1 MSGLIK
7 NATSRRKR
15 ALLDEGIKSPSA
27 KKKLALMFDVIM
39 SAHESL
45 KGKGKENKQRRKFF
59 VQSISAQTKKIWIAK
74 FDVQSSGDS
83 KEVFDSGM
91 YGRDQEKEGL
101 CE

>member
-15 ALLDEGIKSPSA
+15 ALLDEGIKSLSA
-27 KKKLALMFDVIM
+27 KKLALMFDVIM

-59 VQSISAQTKKIWIAK
+59 VQSISAQTKKNMDCKI
-74 FDVQSSGDS
+74 
-83 KEVFDSGM
+83 
-91 YGRDQEKEGL
+91 
-101 CE
+101 

>member
-7 NATSRRKR
+7 NSTSRRKR

-59 VQSISAQTKKIWIAK
+59 VQSISAQTKKKIWIAK
-74 FDVQSSGDS
+74 FDLQSSGDS
-83 KEVFDSGM
+83 KEDSGM
-91 YGRDQEKEGL
+91 YG
-101 CE
+101 